1 MLVTAST
8 LPLTALSDFCRRWK
22 ISELALFGS
31 ALREDFNLDSDI
43 DLLATFAPDA
53 AWSLFD
59 HVRMELE
66 LGEILGRKV
75 DLVGKDAV
83 EASHN
88 PILQREILGA
98 AEVVYAA

>member
-1 MLVTAST
+1 MRATMPH
-8 LPLTALSDFCRRWK
+8 LPLPALSTFCHRWK

-31 ALREDFNLDSDI
+31 ALRDDFATDSDI

-53 AWSLFD
+53 TWSLFD

-66 LGEILGRKV
+66 LGEILGRRV
-75 DLVGKDAV
+75 DLVGRDAV

-88 PILQREILGA
+88 PILQRETLGA